1 VVAGELAGTWK
12 TPKGLIKSKV
22 FSMNIFAS
30 DREVFSV
37 DIFASDRKVKMIII
51 LTFEL
56 V

>member
-1 VVAGELAGTWK
+1 
-12 TPKGLIKSKV
+12 V
-22 FSMNIFAS
+22 FSVDIFAS
-30 DREVFSV
+30 DRKVFSV